1 MKKIKWESLII
12 LFITI
17 IVLWLVLKDSFNMS
31 INLIFSSNLI
41 WISIAIIVFIIQF
54 ILEAYIIY
62 LLIHQFDKKYTLLKT
77 IKLNIITK
85 FFNGITPFASG
96 GQPFQIIELKKDNV
110 DYDKAMIVIV
120 EDFILLQIAV
130 VIMSI
135 VGFIIGYIFKVI
147 DFSSFLWTMTIVG
160 FAVNLLILLFVLF
173 ISKKINLAKKIGF
186 SFIRFIYKIKLI
198 KNLDKSINKW
208 NDLCNKYYFGINT
221 LEEDKKLL
229 NKCIKINIIYMI
241 IYFTMPFFI
250 LKAVGYT
257 NFNNIFLIT
266 LLSLYVYL
274 CGSFIP
280 IPGGSFGIEYA
291 YVNFFKAHIKN
302 IYVDPSLIIW
312 RSLTYYFPM
321 LIGGIVYNL
330 RKNKNGEDE

>member
-1 MKKIKWESLII
+1 
-12 LFITI
+12 
-17 IVLWLVLKDSFNMS
+17 
-31 INLIFSSNLI
+31 
-41 WISIAIIVFIIQF
+41 
-54 ILEAYIIY
+54 
-62 LLIHQFDKKYTLLKT
+62 
-77 IKLNIITK
+77 
-85 FFNGITPFASG
+85 
-96 GQPFQIIELKKDNV
+96 
-110 DYDKAMIVIV
+110 
-120 EDFILLQIAV
+120 
-130 VIMSI
+130 
-135 VGFIIGYIFKVI
+135 
-147 DFSSFLWTMTIVG
+147 
-160 FAVNLLILLFVLF
+160 
-173 ISKKINLAKKIGF
+173 
-186 SFIRFIYKIKLI
+186 
-198 KNLDKSINKW
+198 
-208 NDLCNKYYFGINT
+208 
-221 LEEDKKLL
+221 
-229 NKCIKINIIYMI
+229 
-241 IYFTMPFFI
+241 MPFFI